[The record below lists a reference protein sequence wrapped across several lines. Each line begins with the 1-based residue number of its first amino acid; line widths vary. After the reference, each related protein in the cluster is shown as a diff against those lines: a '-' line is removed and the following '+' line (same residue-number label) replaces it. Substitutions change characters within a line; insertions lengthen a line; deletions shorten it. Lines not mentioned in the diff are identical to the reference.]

1 MGEKKKKKHVTF
13 SICISS
19 SLSFPNDKPNSILS
33 AHNYTQKQNELR
45 EETVLQIVNGQ
56 TIIVCT
62 NSFEIPNQPNFSPDI
77 SYEEV
82 KKSKA
87 FSFNRISSKNLT
99 SLLIIKVT
107 IVQYIL
113 KEIVV
118 LRHVNAFKF

>member
-1 MGEKKKKKHVTF
+1 M
-13 SICISS
+13 
-19 SLSFPNDKPNSILS
+19 
-33 AHNYTQKQNELR
+33 
-45 EETVLQIVNGQ
+45 LQIVNGQ

-87 FSFNRISSKNLT
+87 VLFNRISSRKIT